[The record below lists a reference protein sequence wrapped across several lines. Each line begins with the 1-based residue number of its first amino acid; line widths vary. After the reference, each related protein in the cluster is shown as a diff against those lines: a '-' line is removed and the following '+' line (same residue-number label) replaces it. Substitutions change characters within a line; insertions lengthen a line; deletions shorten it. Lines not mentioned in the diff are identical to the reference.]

1 MANFKVVTQRPPGV
15 TFDMAGSSFDLEM
28 ESLQQIGAEIIEIA
42 AENEDEFIAVA
53 KDADA
58 VIARGRRI
66 SKNII
71 DSLENC
77 KVISL
82 GSVGADTVDVAAATA
97 SHYLR
102 QESPRRVGG
111 QRGF

>member
-1 MANFKVVTQRPPGV
+1 MAKFKVVTQRPAGV
-15 TFDMAGSSFDLEM
+15 TFDLADEQYELERL
-28 ESLQQIGAEIIEIA
+28 SLDPIGAEIFTSGASTE
-42 AENEDEFIAVA
+42 EEFIRDA

-58 VIARGRRI
+58 LIARGRRI

-82 GSVGADTVDVAAATA
+82 GNV
-97 SHYLR
+97 SHIFLTF
-102 QESPRRVGG
+102 S
-111 QRGF
+111 F